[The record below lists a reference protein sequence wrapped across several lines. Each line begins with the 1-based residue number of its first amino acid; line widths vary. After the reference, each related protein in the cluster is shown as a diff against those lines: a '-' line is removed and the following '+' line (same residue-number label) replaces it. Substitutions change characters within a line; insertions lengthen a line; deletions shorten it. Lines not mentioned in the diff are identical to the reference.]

1 MSRNA
6 EGDVMSRMFTVSRGW
21 AAAAVLAA
29 MMASATLLT
38 TAAVPVQAQGNA
50 CVSSCKASHNQCRI
64 ATKGNSSCD
73 AQLQSCLQ
81 SCIRK

>member
-1 MSRNA
+1 MSH
-6 EGDVMSRMFTVSRGW
+6 MFTVSRNGVSRGW
-21 AAAAVLAA
+21 VTAAVLAVV
-29 MMASATLLT
+29 MASTVLT
-38 TAAVPVQAQGNA
+38 TATVPVQAQGNA